1 MLNEAAETKAWWN
14 GFDDAGVHHLILVEA
29 TIQSAMDSTKQQLQE
44 AETALEKIKDSER
57 QGVSELEIKAAF
69 LLLKML
75 DFFLKIFVG
84 VVTCDEN
91 IITSNMRNQMNSPC
105 LLQSSGECSDW
116 NSSGDAIRGEG
127 EEKGPIL
134 ENIKQTMDLR

>member
-105 LLQSSGECSDW
+105 LLQSSGECSD
-116 NSSGDAIRGEG
+116 
-127 EEKGPIL
+127 
-134 ENIKQTMDLR
+134 

>member
-69 LLLKML
+69 YCWRCWNISE
-75 DFFLKIFVG
+75 DFVG
-84 VVTCDEN
+84 VVTCDEK
-91 IITSNMRNQMNSPC
+91 IITSNMRNQMGSPC
-105 LLQSSGECSDW
+105 LLQFSGECSDW